1 MSNEGQKSAYHRTMF
16 LSTSNGTGTVNL
28 NWDLFVG
35 QNVNFYQIYR
45 DTTIAGNQWELLD
58 GAINPN
64 VTLWVDNTP
73 HQNVRYKVE
82 VDWLTSCDPTRGA
95 INTTRSNIKSPN
107 SIIGINES
115 IKINSFSIAP
125 NPSSDII
132 TLSVSEKGNNIISI
146 IDSLG
151 KVVYLEKLNFINNN
165 HNVDISNLSS
175 GVYSV
180 LIYNEGGKS
189 SQLLIKY

>member
-1 MSNEGQKSAYHRTMF
+1 MF
-16 LSTSNGTGTVNL
+16 LSTSNCIGTVNL
-28 NWDLFVG
+28 NWNLYVG
-35 QNVNFYQIYR
+35 QTVNFYQIYR
-45 DTTIAGNQWELLD
+45 NTTIAGNQWELLD

-64 VTLWVDNTP
+64 VPVWVDNAP
-73 HQNVRYKVE
+73 HPNGRYKVE

-95 INTTRSNIKSPN
+95 INTTRLNIKTPTSV
-107 SIIGINES
+107 IGIKES

-132 TLSVSEKGNNIISI
+132 TLSVSEKGNNTISI
-146 IDSLG
+146 IDALG

-165 HNVDISNLSS
+165 HNVDISNLSN

-189 SQLLIKY
+189 SQLLIKH